1 MELPLKQLSKI
12 LSSSRR
18 ILLTGP
24 QNPDI
29 DTLSSVAAWWLFLS
43 KQNKVIDVVF
53 DSKISKPKF
62 LPAKLEINHEL
73 NDISKFKI
81 VLDVSHTKVKQLS
94 YDLKDDR
101 LHINIV
107 PEDGV
112 FESKD
117 VVTEQGDY
125 KYDLVITLGATNLDS
140 LGSIFT
146 EHRHFFHNTTII
158 NIDRSVLNENF
169 GSLDIIEASVTSLA
183 EISYEALKK
192 YLDKEIATCLLAGM
206 IAATNSFQ
214 SPRVKPNTLEL
225 ASELIIQGADRE
237 GIIET
242 LYRTKDI
249 STLKNWGKVL
259 SRLRKHDNII
269 SSFLQHDE
277 SDNLPQD
284 FQEMIKDLILA
295 TPGSQ
300 VAIVFYQLELSR
312 TEAWLYTI
320 NNINALELTKDLQGR
335 GYRQF
340 AKVLIEEDMERSR
353 ELIIKKISSKLKII
367 NSA

>member
-29 DTLSSVAAWWLFLS
+29 DTLSSVVAWWIFLT
-43 KQNKVIDVVF
+43 KQNKIIDIVF

-62 LPAKLEINHEL
+62 LPKHVEINRSL
-73 NDISKFKI
+73 DNISKFKI
-81 VLDVSHTKVKQLS
+81 VLDVSKTKVKQLS
-94 YDLKDDR
+94 YDLKGDK

-112 FESKD
+112 FSNENVD
-117 VVTEQGDY
+117 TEQGEY
-125 KYDLVITLGATNLDS
+125 KYDLVISLGATNLES
-140 LGSIFT
+140 LGAIFT
-146 EHRHFFHNTTII
+146 EHRHFFHNTNII

-169 GSLDIIEASVTSLA
+169 GQLDIIESNATSLA

-192 YLDKEIATCLLAGM
+192 YLDKEMATCLLAGM
-206 IAATNSFQ
+206 ISATNSFQ
-214 SPRVKPNTLEL
+214 SPRVNPNTLEL

-237 GIIET
+237 GIVEA

-249 STLKNWGKVL
+249 STLKIWGKVL
-259 SRLRKHDNII
+259 SRLRKNENII

-295 TPGSQ
+295 TPNSQ
-300 VAIVFYQLELSR
+300 VAIIFYQLELDR
-312 TEAWLYTI
+312 TEAWFYTI

-335 GYRQF
+335 GHRRF
-340 AKVLIEEDMERSR
+340 TKVLIEEDMEKTR
-353 ELIIKKISSKLKII
+353 ELITKQISKKLKVI